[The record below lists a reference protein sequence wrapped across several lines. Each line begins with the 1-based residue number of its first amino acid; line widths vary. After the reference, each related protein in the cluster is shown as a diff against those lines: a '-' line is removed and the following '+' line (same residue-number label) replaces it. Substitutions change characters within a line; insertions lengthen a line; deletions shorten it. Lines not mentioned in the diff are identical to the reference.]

1 MVAPINYLAQVANPF
16 ESAVAGLKLGGAIQ
30 EQQLKQQVIQ
40 QEMANRQALAQE
52 QAKFFSNP
60 KPSMRDAARFISML
74 PKEQAEAV
82 KPFLEGIA
90 KETQQGVLKFN
101 ARVLSALENNPSV
114 GIQLLKERAEAERS
128 AGDVEEADFYARI
141 AESAEKQ
148 GPQTAFKA
156 LTRVVASLPGAKDMF
171 DAAAKASP
179 TESQGYEILTPEQ
192 VKQLGLPSGATY
204 QRNVDTKKVELL
216 GGGGERFEILA
227 PSQAAAL
234 GLPKNATYQR
244 DATSGKI
251 TAVGPGGV
259 TVNMPPQ
266 IGSIPPGYR
275 VVYDAN
281 RLPVSMEVIPGSP
294 EERKIQ
300 EAQQKGA
307 AAAESTITASTIVLD
322 EVKSL
327 RNMVKNQKTADPVT
341 GTLGAI
347 VGEKG
352 GVLKAGSARATAEE
366 RIKTIKANIGFDRL
380 NQMRQESPTGGA
392 LGNITEQELA
402 FLQSVLGS
410 IDLNQKDEAILA
422 NLKRLENI
430 YNGILKKAQA
440 YPNADKYGFGKAR
453 ATAPAANSVTVGNQ
467 TYTRPAGFTDE
478 QWNAY
483 VQEAQKGFKK

>member
-60 KPSMRDAARFISML
+60 KPTMRDAARFISML

-82 KPFLEGIA
+82 KPFLEGMS
-90 KETQQGVLKFN
+90 KEAQQGVLKFN
-101 ARVLSALENNPSV
+101 AKALSALQNNPQE
-114 GIQLLKERAEAERS
+114 GIRLLRERAEAERGS
-128 AGDVEEADFYARI
+128 DPEEADFYTRI
-141 AESAEKQ
+141 ADSAEKQ
-148 GPQTAFKA
+148 GPQAAFKA
-156 LTRVVASLPGAKDMF
+156 LTQVVAALPGAKDMF
-171 DAAAKASP
+171 EAASKGMTA
-179 TESQGYEILTPEQ
+179 EGYEILTPDQ
-192 VKQLGLPSGATY
+192 VKEAGLPAGATY
-204 QRNVDTKKVELL
+204 QRNVATKKVELL

-251 TAVGPGGV
+251 TAVGSGGV

-300 EAQQKGA
+300 EAEQKGA

-327 RNMVKNQKTADPVT
+327 RNMIKGQKTADPVT

-410 IDLNQKDEAILA
+410 IDLSQKDDAILA
-422 NLKRLENI
+422 NLVRLEKI

-453 ATAPAANSVTVGNQ
+453 ATTPAANSVIVGNQ

>member
-1 MVAPINYLAQVANPF
+1 MVQPINYLAQVANPF

-40 QEMANRQALAQE
+40 QELANRQALAQE

-82 KPFLEGIA
+82 KPFLEGMS
-90 KETQQGVLKFN
+90 KETQQGILKFN
-101 ARVLSALENNPSV
+101 ARVLSALENNPTV

-128 AGDVEEADFYARI
+128 AGDAEEADFYARM

-156 LTRVVASLPGAKDMF
+156 LTRVVAALPGAKDMF
-171 DAAAKASP
+171 EAASKGMTA
-179 TESQGYEILTPEQ
+179 EGYEILTPEK
-192 VKQLGLPSGATY
+192 VKEAGLPAGATY
-204 QRNVDTKKVELL
+204 QRNIATNKVELL
-216 GGGGERFEILA
+216 GGGGERYEILSPA
-227 PSQAAAL
+227 DAAKY

-251 TAVGPGGV
+251 TAVGSGGV

-327 RNMVKNQKTADPVT
+327 RDMVKKQKTADPVT

-410 IDLNQKDEAILA
+410 IDLSQKDEAILA

>member
-60 KPSMRDAARFISML
+60 KPTMRDAARFISML

-82 KPFLEGIA
+82 KPFLEGMS
-90 KETQQGVLKFN
+90 KEAQQGVLKFN
-101 ARVLSALENNPSV
+101 AKALSALQNNPQE
-114 GIQLLKERAEAERS
+114 GIRLLRERAKAERGS
-128 AGDVEEADFYARI
+128 DPEEADFYTRI
-141 AESAEKQ
+141 ADSAEKQ
-148 GPQTAFKA
+148 GPQAAFKA
-156 LTRVVASLPGAKDMF
+156 LTQVVAALPGAKDMF
-171 DAAAKASP
+171 EAASKGMTA
-179 TESQGYEILTPEQ
+179 EGYEILTPDQ
-192 VKQLGLPSGATY
+192 VKEAGLPAGATY
-204 QRNVDTKKVELL
+204 QRNVATKKVELL
-216 GGGGERFEILA
+216 GGGGERFEILQ

-251 TAVGPGGV
+251 TAVGSGGV

-307 AAAESTITASTIVLD
+307 AAAESTVTASTIVLD

-327 RNMVKNQKTADPVT
+327 RNMIKGQKTADPVT

-410 IDLNQKDEAILA
+410 IDLGQKDDAILA
-422 NLKRLENI
+422 NLTRLDKI

-453 ATAPAANSVTVGNQ
+453 ATTPAANSVTVGNQ

-483 VQEAQKGFKK
+483 VQAAQKGFK

>member
-82 KPFLEGIA
+82 KPFLEGIT

-128 AGDVEEADFYARI
+128 AGDAEEADFYARI

-148 GPQTAFKA
+148 GPQAAFKA
-156 LTRVVASLPGAKDMF
+156 LTRVVAALPGAKDMF
-171 DAAAKASP
+171 EAASKGMTA
-179 TESQGYEILTPEQ
+179 EGYEILTPDQ
-192 VKQLGLPSGATY
+192 VKEAGLPAGATY
-204 QRNVDTKKVELL
+204 QRNVATKKVELL

-251 TAVGPGGV
+251 TAVGSGGV

-307 AAAESTITASTIVLD
+307 AAAESTVTASTIVLD

-327 RNMVKNQKTADPVT
+327 RNMIKGQKTADPVT

-410 IDLNQKDEAILA
+410 IDLGQKDDAILA
-422 NLKRLENI
+422 NLTRLDRI

-453 ATAPAANSVTVGNQ
+453 AATPTANSVTVGNQ

>member
-1 MVAPINYLAQVANPF
+1 MVAPINYLAQVANPL

-30 EQQLKQQVIQ
+30 EQQLKQQAQEQ
-40 QEMANRQALAQE
+40 QLKQQAQE

-60 KPSMRDAARFISML
+60 KPTMRDAARFISML

-82 KPFLEGIA
+82 KPFLEGMS

-101 ARVLSALENNPSV
+101 AKALSALQNNPQE
-114 GIQLLKERAEAERS
+114 GIRLLRERAEAERGS
-128 AGDVEEADFYARI
+128 DPEEADFYTRI
-141 AESAEKQ
+141 ADSAEKQ
-148 GPQTAFKA
+148 GPQAAFKA
-156 LTRVVASLPGAKDMF
+156 LTQVVAALPGAKDMF
-171 DAAAKASP
+171 EAASKGMIA
-179 TESQGYEILTPEQ
+179 EGYEILTPDQ
-192 VKQLGLPSGATY
+192 VKEAGLPAGATY
-204 QRNVDTKKVELL
+204 QRNVATKKVELL
-216 GGGGERFEILA
+216 GGDGERFEILQ

-251 TAVGPGGV
+251 TAVGSGGV

-281 RLPVSMEVIPGSP
+281 RLPMSMEVIPGSP

-307 AAAESTITASTIVLD
+307 AAAESTVTASTIVLD

-327 RNMVKNQKTADPVT
+327 RNMIKGQKAADPVT

-410 IDLNQKDEAILA
+410 IDLGQKDEAILTQ
-422 NLKRLENI
+422 LTRLDKI

-440 YPNADKYGFGKAR
+440 YPNADKYGFGKSR
-453 ATAPAANSVTVGNQ
+453 ATTPAANSVTVGNQ

>member
-1 MVAPINYLAQVANPF
+1 MVQQVNYSSDIASPF
-16 ESAVAGLKLGGAIQ
+16 QSALKGYEYGLKLRMVE
-30 EQQLKQQVIQ
+30 EQQQAEIQRQQMLNQ
-40 QEMANRQALAQE
+40 AYAELQSKANPTFADYERIA
-52 QAKFFSNP
+52 
-60 KPSMRDAARFISML
+60 ML
-74 PKEQAEAV
+74 SPKEQSDAIFKAWGARS
-82 KPFLEGIA
+82 KQA
-90 KETQQGVLKFN
+90 QQTELRSIGQIV
-101 ARVLSALENNPSV
+101 SALKTNPSLGV
-114 GIQLLKERAEAERS
+114 DILR
-128 AGDVEEADFYARI
+128 EEAI
-141 AESAEKQ
+141 AAENSGDKTRSRLFETWAK
-148 GPQTAFKA
+148 TAEIDPRKA
-156 LTRVVASLPGAKDMF
+156 LDLINISAAYLPGAKEAFEAM
-171 DAAAKASP
+171 AKASP
-179 TESQGYEILTPEQ
+179 AESQGYEILTPEQ

-204 QRNVDTKKVELL
+204 QRNVGTKKVELL

-251 TAVGPGGV
+251 TAVGSGGV

-307 AAAESTITASTIVLD
+307 VAAESAITQSSIVL
-322 EVKSL
+322 EETKKLKSL
-327 RNMVKNQKTADPVT
+327 IKNQKPADPVT

-352 GVLKAGSARATAEE
+352 GVLAAGSARRTAEE
-366 RIKTIKANIGFDRL
+366 LIKTIKANIGFDRL

-410 IDLNQKDEAILA
+410 IDLSQKDDAILA

-453 ATAPAANSVTVGNQ
+453 ATTPAANSVTVGNQ